1 VIGNYRVGVRS
12 HNMLRASPQ
21 MTIRYG
27 QPVIADFGVLRGGD
41 SNGDSNGDSKG
52 DNAVTLVD
60 FSILRSN
67 FGISGDLL
75 PPVQHCRQEIASTSQ
90 SGSMAPA
97 QSTVRRRI

>member
-1 VIGNYRVGVRS
+1 MIGNYRVGVRS

-41 SNGDSNGDSKG
+41 SNGD
-52 DNAVTLVD
+52 NAVTLVD
-60 FSILRSN
+60 FSILRSH
-67 FGISGDLL
+67 FGIRGV
-75 PPVQHCRQEIASTSQ
+75 PVQHCRQGNASTSQ

>member
-27 QPVIADFGVLRGGD
+27 QPVIADFGVLRG
-41 SNGDSNGDSKG
+41 GDSKG